1 MDLERAAP
9 AAAEPESE
17 QPAQEANQTPESSP
31 ITKCRVLY
39 ALNKIK
45 NHINGFVEDL
55 TDPEEM
61 GEDAVDPA
69 TTEVIVILV
78 DEVIG
83 DPFHAAALAAYMNK
97 RKRLRIS
104 FFQAN
109 QLVHNPLEH
118 SLVPK
123 HERVP
128 ATEHEALLKKLK
140 VKTKANFPLIKFHED
155 MIARIIGLMPGE
167 IVRITAAS
175 PSAGE
180 YIKYRVCVP

>member
-1 MDLERAAP
+1 MDYEKHFVLYRSRKTLLKILADRGYTTAPFEKFGPLEISAMISAGAEALRMDLERAAP
-9 AAAEPESE
+9 PAEPATE
-17 QPAQEANQTPESSP
+17 QPAQEANQ
-31 ITKCRVLY
+31 
-39 ALNKIK
+39 
-45 NHINGFVEDL
+45 
-55 TDPEEM
+55 
-61 GEDAVDPA
+61 
-69 TTEVIVILV
+69 LV
-78 DEVIG
+78 
-83 DPFHAAALAAYMNK
+83 
-97 RKRLRIS
+97 
-104 FFQAN
+104 Q
-109 QLVHNPLEH
+109 NPLEH